1 MRTLAVASAVWAL
14 FAVQP
19 VGAIPSGPPARDP
32 RTRLREALVVSEGA
46 DASDDATRLGQELAK
61 LGQIKEAEAAFRRA
75 IELAPTRWLP
85 YARLADLLAGAPGRW
100 QQRGE
105 VLELL
110 KTGLERTARDPKGR
124 RRLLVSMANFE
135 RTVGQTEAARARLL
149 ALLEGVM
156 PADLRKRAL
165 DLLETMR
172 SDEQEGAMRDWP
184 EPVVPEA
191 LRGQLAAAEQALSR
205 GDAREA
211 AAAGERLAAAASGWR
226 APRWLRARAL
236 EALGR
241 IDEAERELRVLV
253 QLQPSHAAAWRR
265 LGLLL
270 AAHGGA
276 LDAERCDEAL
286 RHALALEPSYFD
298 LWLVRAKVAL
308 RRGDPAAAR
317 QALDR
322 YLREAPERDPQTDKE
337 LTRLRQAVQSDS
349 EQRAQPAPRAA
360 TVPSAKARKM
370 YREATEWLQLGD
382 PVGMAPDLLA
392 AALAD
397 SPGYV
402 DAAATAYALS
412 GTVPERAVAALW
424 NDGEALLLL
433 TRQLRAVAQS
443 AEARRGLRPLLDRA
457 IELGTSAAYFERGV
471 LALDE
476 SDLERGIADLRAY
489 VATAP
494 APAELTAARL
504 LLAAASGGGRD
515 AVVARAQVALIAG
528 RPAEASE
535 LLGGRCDSSLSVERL
550 LMLGVISEW
559 GSDLAAA
566 ARCYHQAAAHARGDL
581 EPLRRLAAVL
591 SRAPLELSVKLE
603 PALLSASAAGIPA
616 ARWAEARL
624 LLSRGADDEALGR
637 IERFLREATPD
648 DPYRPAATAARARIT
663 AARAL
668 VVRRV
673 ALRRLVL
680 GGGAAGLLLLVL
692 LVLLR
697 GRSLA
702 SSLQRRPSLFP
713 EVAQAIFE
721 LRHDVL
727 KHRISAL
734 GLLPGDPSLLQQVRR
749 MLWEPERASHL
760 VAAAYERLVQAG
772 RGHGAVLRPLSL
784 EPVFGPLWRDLRR
797 AESLLESADA
807 KRPDPRTLS
816 ALRRIDGRLREL
828 HAERLGALL
837 RLGPRTRLSAALLS
851 AWIRDVEAE
860 VRVRALPWASPRLLL
875 EGLELEFPVER
886 QALRALFGNL
896 LRNAQAAVADAPGGG
911 VLVRVGEERDATGR
925 RLMVLVVGDS
935 VPGELTMQLIEQR
948 ESGRGLAIVRDVVQ
962 RWRGHLLVRPESP
975 PFCKGVA
982 ACFPA

>member
-1 MRTLAVASAVWAL
+1 MSAVFVLCA
-14 FAVQP
+14 AQP
-19 VGAIPSGPPARDP
+19 AGAIPGGPPARDP

-46 DASDDATRLGQELAK
+46 DASDDSTRLGQELAK

-124 RRLLVSMANFE
+124 RRLLVSLANFE
-135 RTVGQTEAARARLL
+135 RTVGQTQAARARLL
-149 ALLEGVM
+149 ALLEGVL

-172 SDEQEGAMRDWP
+172 GDEQEGAMRDWP
-184 EPVVPEA
+184 EPAVSEE
-191 LRGQLAAAEQALSR
+191 LRGQLAAAEQALLR
-205 GDAREA
+205 GETREA

-253 QLQPSHAAAWRR
+253 QLAPSHAAAWRR

-286 RHALALEPSYFD
+286 RHALALEPGYFD

-322 YLREAPERDPQTDKE
+322 YLREAPERDPQADKE
-337 LTRLRQAVQSDS
+337 LARLRQAVQSDA
-349 EQRAQPAPRAA
+349 EQRATPAPRAA

-412 GTVPERAVAALW
+412 GTVPERTVAALW
-424 NDGEALLLL
+424 SDGEAMLLL

-457 IELGTSAAYFERGV
+457 IELGISAAYFERGV

-515 AVVARAQVALIAG
+515 AAVARAQVALIAG

-535 LLGGRCDSSLSVERL
+535 LLGGRCDPALPVERL

-559 GSDLAAA
+559 NLDLAGA
-566 ARCYHQAAAHARGDL
+566 ARCYQQAAARAPSSDG

-591 SRAPLELSVKLE
+591 ARAPLELSVRLE
-603 PALLSASAAGIPA
+603 PALLRASTAGVPA

-624 LLSRGADDEALGR
+624 LLARGADDEALGR
-637 IERFLREATPD
+637 IERFLREAAPD

-668 VVRRV
+668 VHRRV

-680 GGGAAGLLLLVL
+680 GGGAAGVVLLVL

-697 GRSLA
+697 GRSLQR
-702 SSLQRRPSLFP
+702 SLQRRPSLFP

-734 GLLPGDPSLLQQVRR
+734 GLLPGDPSLVQQVRR
-749 MLWEPERASHL
+749 MLWEPERASDL

-772 RGHGAVLRPLSL
+772 RGHGAVLRPLAL

-797 AESLLESADA
+797 AESLLEAADA
-807 KRPDPRTLS
+807 ERPDARTLS

-837 RLGPRTRLSAALLS
+837 RLGPRTRLSAGLLS
-851 AWIRDVEAE
+851 SWIRDVEAE
-860 VRVRALPWASPRLLL
+860 VRVRALPWTSPVLLL
-875 EGLELEFPVER
+875 EGLELEFPVEH

-925 RLMVLVVGDS
+925 RLLVLVVGDS
-935 VPGELTMQLIEQR
+935 VPGELTTQLIEQR

-962 RWRGHLLVRPESP
+962 RWRGHLLVRPENP
-975 PFCKGVA
+975 PFQKGVA